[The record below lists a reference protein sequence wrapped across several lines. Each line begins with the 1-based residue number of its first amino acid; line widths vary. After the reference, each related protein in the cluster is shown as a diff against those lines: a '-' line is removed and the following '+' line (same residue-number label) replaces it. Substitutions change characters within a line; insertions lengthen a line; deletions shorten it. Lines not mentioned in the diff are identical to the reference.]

1 MRLLARARLLVRLLA
16 GKLAAHD
23 LAETA
28 LGRAAKLEVLVG
40 FQGALEVLVV
50 RVLAVHSHPPANLAG
65 RPGVVAVGAHLAQTL
80 FEDLGATRGLR
91 RRALLGETHFSDE
104 KV

>member
-1 MRLLARARLLVRLLA
+1 
-16 GKLAAHD
+16 
-23 LAETA
+23 
-28 LGRAAKLEVLVG
+28 
-40 FQGALEVLVV
+40 
-50 RVLAVHSHPPANLAG
+50 
-65 RPGVVAVGAHLAQTL
+65 VGAHLAQTL